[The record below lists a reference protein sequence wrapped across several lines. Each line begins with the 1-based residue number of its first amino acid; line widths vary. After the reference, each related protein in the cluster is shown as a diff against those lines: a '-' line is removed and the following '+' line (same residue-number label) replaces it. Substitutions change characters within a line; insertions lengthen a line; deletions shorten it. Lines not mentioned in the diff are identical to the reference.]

1 MTTPNTAPPTAPTPA
16 PTTSPNETAHT
27 TDAEAIPIT
36 GAPSCPKCGGRM
48 WDNRS
53 SKRNRRAPDFKCRNR
68 SCDGVLWPG
77 QHKSAIPIFPPR
89 PHYDAMSEPH
99 ERHANETRADQV
111 ESTSAVSAGA
121 ESEAREGSPLPP
133 PSPDAPACDD
143 PSPSRRQAYCAYLA
157 ATDFVF
163 AHVRT
168 IYQDAGVTCTDA
180 TLAEIVATLFAAT
193 CRTAR
198 RANP

>member
-36 GAPSCPKCGGRM
+36 GAPSCPKCGARM

-77 QHKSAIPIFPPR
+77 QHKSAVPIFPPR
-89 PHYDAMSEPH
+89 PHYDAASE
-99 ERHANETRADQV
+99 AETPEAV
-111 ESTSAVSAGA
+111 PESVPGLVPAPDAGQSSAAAATPVSAQYAGQGSA
-121 ESEAREGSPLPP
+121 GRGSAGEGSTEAGNAREGNAPPPPPLPP
-133 PSPDAPACDD
+133 ADAITCDA
-143 PSPSRRQAYCAYLA
+143 SPSRR
-157 ATDFVF
+157 
-163 AHVRT
+163 
-168 IYQDAGVTCTDA
+168 
-180 TLAEIVATLFAAT
+180 
-193 CRTAR
+193 
-198 RANP
+198 